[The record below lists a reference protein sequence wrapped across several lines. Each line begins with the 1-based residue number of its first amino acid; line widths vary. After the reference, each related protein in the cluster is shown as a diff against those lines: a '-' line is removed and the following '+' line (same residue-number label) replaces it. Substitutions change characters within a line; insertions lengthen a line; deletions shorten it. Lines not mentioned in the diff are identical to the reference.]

1 MQTIGPAHD
10 VCRCS
15 ARASYQERR
24 GDCVLRRAEAAEAA
38 DTVGPEAACR
48 AEAAEEAEAIRWLGW
63 IDGGGGGGGASGGSG
78 LRWRPPTEAA
88 TGVRW
93 RV

>member
-88 TGVRW
+88 TGVR
-93 RV
+93 